1 MYEEGH
7 RGFAFKSII
16 VKLLLIVIIV
26 FLIIWLF
33 PTKKYVKNIIDQRL
47 GTNENRI
54 FNANIETMKNA
65 ATSYYNGS
73 RLPEKN
79 GDSRT
84 LTLREMID
92 KNLLMNFTDSNGK
105 KCNTEDSYVKVTK
118 NEDDYSLKV
127 NLVCKDKKGYIN
139 SYINGKSCTNEV

>member
-54 FNANIETMKNA
+54 FNANIETM
-65 ATSYYNGS
+65 
-73 RLPEKN
+73 
-79 GDSRT
+79 
-84 LTLREMID
+84 
-92 KNLLMNFTDSNGK
+92 
-105 KCNTEDSYVKVTK
+105 
-118 NEDDYSLKV
+118 
-127 NLVCKDKKGYIN
+127 
-139 SYINGKSCTNEV
+139 